1 MNQSV
6 ADLLPYLRELS
17 FVGGFFAGTI
27 VGLLAG
33 LVWKCE

>member
-1 MNQSV
+1 MTQSV
-6 ADLLPYLRELS
+6 ADLLPFLRELA

-33 LVWKCE
+33 LVWKSE

>member
-1 MNQSV
+1 MTQSV
-6 ADLLPYLRELS
+6 IDLLPYLRELA
-17 FVGGFFAGTI
+17 FAGGFFAGTI